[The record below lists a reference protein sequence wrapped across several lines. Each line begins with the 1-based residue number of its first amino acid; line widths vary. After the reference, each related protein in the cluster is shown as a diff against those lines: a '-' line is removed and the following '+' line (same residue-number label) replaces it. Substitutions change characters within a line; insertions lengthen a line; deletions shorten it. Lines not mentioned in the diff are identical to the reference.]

1 VASRHAMLCATML
14 YGMPT
19 ADVRCCSLHQSGEE
33 SFELYE
39 KERDGVLGSLKR
51 RAKIMVDALNK
62 LEGISCQPTEGVPP
76 AVTYFCCVPC
86 SSVSLLQTATK
97 NQICILELCQV
108 CPKSESDKCICMLL
122 CRRAVRVPAAAATQK
137 GGGGSRG

>member
-1 VASRHAMLCATML
+1 MQHCNPS
-14 YGMPT
+14 
-19 ADVRCCSLHQSGEE
+19 ADRQACSLHQPGEE

-97 NQICILELCQV
+97 KHICILELCQV
-108 CPKSESDKCICMLL
+108 CPKSESDKCTLL
-122 CRRAVRVPAAAATQK
+122 CRRAVRVPAAAAPQK